1 MAKSRNRPQYKVKK
15 KLANIKKQKLREMQ
29 NAKQEQPVTFVYNKN
44 KQTVEVPIQ
53 AWQTLNQA
61 AQQLQSIALFVS
73 TMELVG
79 QNHMTDGTLL
89 PVFNKDL
96 EDVPG
101 TLGPNGKPQ
110 QKIKDSFWESTPV
123 VYESAPESQMEKPLI
138 VEADGKTIYNSANT
152 ESKVA
157 S

>member
-1 MAKSRNRPQYKVKK
+1 MPKSKNRPQYKVKK
-15 KLANIKKQKLREMQ
+15 KLTNIKKQKQREMQ

-96 EDVPG
+96 EDIPG

-110 QKIKDSFWESTPV
+110 QKIKDSFWDSTPLV
-123 VYESAPESQMEKPLI
+123 FEDSQGIGEKPLI
-138 VEADGKTIYNSANT
+138 VQADGKTIYDSKTATANET
-152 ESKVA
+152 V
-157 S
+157 

>member
-15 KLANIKKQKLREMQ
+15 KLANIKKQKQREMQ

-123 VYESAPESQMEKPLI
+123 VYSESPQPEMEKPLI

-157 S
+157 I